1 MFLRP
6 TTFVIAVASA
16 VVVLTFGTANPR
28 AEQQPPPIDGVT
40 GTVATE
46 NTVREVHDGARAVL
60 SKAARLFRWGRQS
73 EVPSGDAAGDEMLA
87 GLRTGTVILVH
98 NPAAGENLTS
108 GQIERLAGDGLNQIE
123 GVIVAVSRSDRTI
136 SIRIADGTRQTL
148 QLSDRPVRVGPADVV
163 VFAKDEAGERVAH
176 YFKRIP

>member
-6 TTFVIAVASA
+6 TSFVIAAASA
-16 VVVLTFGTANPR
+16 VVVIAFGTANPR
-28 AEQQPPPIDGVT
+28 AEQQPPPIHGVT

-60 SKAARLFRWGRQS
+60 SKTARLFRWSRQS
-73 EVPSGDAAGDEMLA
+73 EVPTGDAAGDETLA
-87 GLRTGTVILVH
+87 GLRTGTIILVH
-98 NPAAGENLTS
+98 NPAAGEHLTS
-108 GQIERLAGDGLNQIE
+108 GQIERLAGDGLNQVE
-123 GVIVAVSRSDRTI
+123 GVILAVSRTDRTI
-136 SIRIADGTRQTL
+136 SIRLADGTRQTI
-148 QLSDRPVRVGPADVV
+148 QLSQRPVRVGADDVV